1 MDKQSK
7 RISTETIKFLN
18 DIYEKLSLLH
28 CTRCDIRYFNY
39 ENEDEVI
46 DANIDKIFELLQEM
60 YEKSIIKK
68 SRVKSGPDIDFVKN
82 KEKKNSIV
90 VEELDIEE
98 DESNILETIIYSS
111 DEDSES
117 DEEVVEEGWR
127 VVEEA
132 GEISPWTT
140 EPKTPEQLDKQDR
153 LDRLE
158 LEAMYDKYG
167 DGSCRNR
174 DADEAEA
181 QRDADEAEAQR
192 DADEAEA
199 QKRLQQIEKDG
210 KDYLRMCG
218 GDRRGWRDYD
228 EAKSQRGDRLE
239 NEWTR
244 TGDMYEKKD
253 QYNKKGHKL
262 YDEKGNHLYG
272 KGQARKND
280 QYDKEGRKLYDEQGN
295 HLYDKGGRHRYSNV
309 NDLLHSKA
317 WWDGYENG
325 QMY

>member
-1 MDKQSK
+1 MNKQSK
-7 RISTETIKFLN
+7 RISNETIKFVN
-18 DIYEKLSLLH
+18 DTYEKLSLLH
-28 CTRCDIRYFNY
+28 CSRCDIRYFNY
-39 ENEDEVI
+39 ENEDEII
-46 DANIDKIFELLQEM
+46 DANIDKIYELLQEM

-68 SRVKSGPDIDFVKN
+68 SRVKSGHNNHDFVKN

-111 DEDSES
+111 DKDSES

-174 DADEAEA
+174 DADEAET
-181 QRDADEAEAQR
+181 
-192 DADEAEA
+192 

-253 QYNKKGHKL
+253 QYNKKGRKL
-262 YDEKGNHLYG
+262 YDERGNYLYG
-272 KGQARKND
+272 KGFAIKKD
-280 QYDKEGRKLYDEQGN
+280 QYDKEGVNLYDEQGN
-295 HLYDKGGRHRYSNV
+295 HLYDKGGRHRYY
-309 NDLLHSKA
+309 DGPILLHSKV
-317 WWDGYENG
+317 WWDEYENG

>member
-1 MDKQSK
+1 MNKQSK
-7 RISTETIKFLN
+7 RISTDTIKFVN
-18 DIYEKLSLLH
+18 DTYEKLSLLH
-28 CTRCDIRYFNY
+28 CSRCDIRYFNY

-46 DANIDKIFELLQEM
+46 DTNIDKIFELLQEM
-60 YEKSIIKK
+60 YDKSIVKK
-68 SRVKSGPDIDFVKN
+68 SRVKSGLDLDFVKN
-82 KEKKNSIV
+82 KNNSIV

-111 DEDSES
+111 DKDSES

-127 VVEEA
+127 VVDEEC
-132 GEISPWTT
+132 GIYPWTT

-181 QRDADEAEAQR
+181 QRDADEAEAQ
-192 DADEAEA
+192 
-199 QKRLQQIEKDG
+199 KRLQQIEKDG

-228 EAKSQRGDRLE
+228 EAKSL
-239 NEWTR
+239 
-244 TGDMYEKKD
+244 
-253 QYNKKGHKL
+253 
-262 YDEKGNHLYG
+262 
-272 KGQARKND
+272 A
-280 QYDKEGRKLYDEQGN
+280 
-295 HLYDKGGRHRYSNV
+295 
-309 NDLLHSKA
+309 
-317 WWDGYENG
+317 
-325 QMY
+325 